1 MKNFVGDF
9 FIGKL
14 YQIVKVWFIMT
25 EKFFVE
31 SREIYLRDKNFYWQL
46 FKSTFI
52 ISMFT
57 VGGGYVI
64 IPLLKAKYVDE
75 FHWINDEETLNMVAI
90 AQSTPGIMAVNTAIM
105 LGYRMA
111 GVLGALVGMLATIL
125 PPLIIITIVA
135 SFYDL
140 IAKNENVQLVLKGMQ
155 CGATALLLNVAIDLL
170 KKQFAKKLLLPIV
183 IIIATFAANIFFDVN
198 IMLLVAI
205 DGIIGFFL
213 MRDKKYE

>member
-1 MKNFVGDF
+1 MD
-9 FIGKL
+9 
-14 YQIVKVWFIMT
+14 
-25 EKFFVE
+25 
-31 SREIYLRDKNFYWQL
+31 RNFYWQL

-75 FHWINDEETLNMVAI
+75 FHWISDEETLNMVAI

-111 GVLGALVGMLATIL
+111 GILGALTGMFATVL

-135 SFYDL
+135 TFYDL
-140 IAKNENVQLVLKGMQ
+140 IAKNEMVQLVLKGMQ

-170 KKQFAKKLLLPIV
+170 VKQCKKKLILPI
-183 IIIATFAANIFFDVN
+183 IIIITTFVANIFFDVN
-198 IMLLVAI
+198 IMLLVAV
-205 DGIIGFFL
+205 DGLIGFFL
-213 MRDKKYE
+213 LRDKKYS

>member
-1 MKNFVGDF
+1 MEPVKEKNFF
-9 FIGKL
+9 WK
-14 YQIVKVWFIMT
+14 
-25 EKFFVE
+25 
-31 SREIYLRDKNFYWQL
+31 L

-52 ISMFT
+52 VSAFT
-57 VGGGYVI
+57 VGGGYII

-75 FHWINDEETLNMVAI
+75 FHWISDEETLNMVAI

-111 GVLGALVGMLATIL
+111 GVRGALTGMFATIL
-125 PPLIIITIVA
+125 PPLIIITAVA

-140 IAKNENVQLVLKGMQ
+140 IATNEKVQLILKGMQ

-170 KKQFAKKLLLPIV
+170 KKQFEKKLILPLLIIV
-183 IIIATFAANIFFDVN
+183 GTFIANVFFNVN

-205 DGIIGFFL
+205 DGVIGFFL
-213 MRDKKYE
+213 LRDKKYN

>member
-1 MKNFVGDF
+1 MFILPSFKIFVYNTAGGF
-9 FIGKL
+9 
-14 YQIVKVWFIMT
+14 MR
-25 EKFFVE
+25 EK
-31 SREIYLRDKNFYWQL
+31 SFYWQL

-75 FHWINDEETLNMVAI
+75 YHWISDEETLNMVAI

-111 GVLGALVGMLATIL
+111 GVAGALTGMFATVL
-125 PPLIIITIVA
+125 PPLIIITLVA
-135 SFYDL
+135 TFYDL
-140 IAKNENVQLVLKGMQ
+140 VASNEYVRLVLKGMQ

-170 KKQFAKKLLLPIV
+170 IKQFSKKLILPIV
-183 IIIATFAANIFFDVN
+183 IILATFVANLFFGVN

-205 DGIIGFFL
+205 DGIVGFFL
-213 MRDKKYE
+213 LRDKKYE

>member
-1 MKNFVGDF
+1 MEPV
-9 FIGKL
+9 
-14 YQIVKVWFIMT
+14 Q
-25 EKFFVE
+25 E
-31 SREIYLRDKNFYWQL
+31 KNFYWKL

-52 ISMFT
+52 VSAFT
-57 VGGGYVI
+57 VGGGYII

-75 FHWINDEETLNMVAI
+75 YHWISDEETLNMVAI

-111 GVLGALVGMLATIL
+111 GVRGALTGMFATIL
-125 PPLIIITIVA
+125 PPLIIITAVA

-140 IAKNENVQLVLKGMQ
+140 IAQNEKVQLILKGMQ

-170 KKQFAKKLLLPIV
+170 LKQFQKKLILPIL
-183 IIIATFAANIFFDVN
+183 IIVGTFIANVFFNVN

-205 DGIIGFFL
+205 DGVIGFFL
-213 MRDKKYE
+213 LRDKKYN

>member
-1 MKNFVGDF
+1 MEPV
-9 FIGKL
+9 
-14 YQIVKVWFIMT
+14 Q
-25 EKFFVE
+25 E
-31 SREIYLRDKNFYWQL
+31 KNFYWKL

-52 ISMFT
+52 VSAFT
-57 VGGGYVI
+57 VGGGYII

-75 FHWINDEETLNMVAI
+75 YHWISDEETLNMVAI

-111 GVLGALVGMLATIL
+111 GVCGALTGMFATIL
-125 PPLIIITIVA
+125 PPLIIITAVA

-140 IAKNENVQLVLKGMQ
+140 IAQNEKVQLVLKGMQ

-170 KKQFAKKLLLPIV
+170 QKQFQKKLILPIL
-183 IIIATFAANIFFDVN
+183 IIVGTFAANVFFDVN

-205 DGIIGFFL
+205 DGVIGFFL
-213 MRDKKYE
+213 LRDKKYN

>member
-1 MKNFVGDF
+1 MVYNIFKS
-9 FIGKL
+9 
-14 YQIVKVWFIMT
+14 
-25 EKFFVE
+25 EVE
-31 SREIYLRDKNFYWQL
+31 NLRDKNFYWQL

-75 FHWINDEETLNMVAI
+75 YHWINDEETLNMVAI

-111 GVLGALVGMLATIL
+111 GILGALVGMFATVL

-135 SFYDL
+135 SFYDMV
-140 IAKNENVQLVLKGMQ
+140 AKNENVQLVLKGMQ

-170 KKQFAKKLLLPIV
+170 IKQCKKKLILPI
-183 IIIATFAANIFFDVN
+183 IIILATFIANLFFDVN

-205 DGIIGFFL
+205 DGIVGFFL
-213 MRDKKYE
+213 LRDKKYS

>member
-1 MKNFVGDF
+1 
-9 FIGKL
+9 
-14 YQIVKVWFIMT
+14 MT
-25 EKFFVE
+25 
-31 SREIYLRDKNFYWQL
+31 RDKDFYWKL

-52 ISMFT
+52 VSMFT

-75 FHWINDEETLNMVAI
+75 YHWITDEETLNMVAI
-90 AQSTPGIMAVNTAIM
+90 AQSTPGVMAVNTAIM

-111 GVLGALVGMLATIL
+111 GVAGALTGMLATVL

-135 SFYDL
+135 TFYDL
-140 IAKNENVQLVLKGMQ
+140 VASNEYVQLILKGMQ

-170 KKQFAKKLLLPIV
+170 KKQFSKKLLLPIV
-183 IIIATFAANIFFDVN
+183 IILATFIANLFFGVN

-205 DGIIGFFL
+205 DGIVGFFL

>member
-1 MKNFVGDF
+1 MEPV
-9 FIGKL
+9 
-14 YQIVKVWFIMT
+14 Q
-25 EKFFVE
+25 E
-31 SREIYLRDKNFYWQL
+31 KNFYWKL

-52 ISMFT
+52 VSAFT
-57 VGGGYVI
+57 VGGGYII

-75 FHWINDEETLNMVAI
+75 YHWISDEETLNMVAI

-111 GVLGALVGMLATIL
+111 GVRGALTGMFATIL
-125 PPLIIITIVA
+125 PPLIIITAVA

-140 IAKNENVQLVLKGMQ
+140 IATNEKVQLILKGMQ

-170 KKQFAKKLLLPIV
+170 KKQFEKKLILPLLIIV
-183 IIIATFAANIFFDVN
+183 GTFIANVFFNVN

-205 DGIIGFFL
+205 DGVIGFFFL
-213 MRDKKYE
+213 RDKQYN

>member
-1 MKNFVGDF
+1 MKTDKDF
-9 FIGKL
+9 FWK
-14 YQIVKVWFIMT
+14 
-25 EKFFVE
+25 
-31 SREIYLRDKNFYWQL
+31 L

-52 ISMFT
+52 VSMFT

-75 FHWINDEETLNMVAI
+75 YRWISDEETLNMVAI
-90 AQSTPGIMAVNTAIM
+90 AQSTPGVMAVNTAIM

-111 GVLGALVGMLATIL
+111 GVTGALTGLFATVL
-125 PPLIIITIVA
+125 PPLIIITVVA
-135 SFYDL
+135 TFYDL
-140 IAKNENVQLVLKGMQ
+140 VASNEYVQLVLKGMQ

-170 KKQFAKKLLLPIV
+170 KKQFSKKLILPIV
-183 IIIATFAANIFFDVN
+183 IILATFIANLFFGVN

-205 DGIIGFFL
+205 DGIVGFFL

>member
-1 MKNFVGDF
+1 MIK
-9 FIGKL
+9 K
-14 YQIVKVWFIMT
+14 
-25 EKFFVE
+25 
-31 SREIYLRDKNFYWQL
+31 DKNFYWLL

-52 ISMFT
+52 VSMFT

-75 FHWINDEETLNMVAI
+75 YHWITDEETLNMVAI
-90 AQSTPGIMAVNTAIM
+90 AQSTPGVMAVNTAIM

-111 GVLGALVGMLATIL
+111 GVAGALTGMFATVL

-135 SFYDL
+135 TFYDL
-140 IAKNENVQLVLKGMQ
+140 VASNEYVQLVLKGMQ

-170 KKQFAKKLLLPIV
+170 KKQFSKKLILPIV
-183 IIIATFAANIFFDVN
+183 IIIGTFIANLFFGVN

-205 DGIIGFFL
+205 DGVIGFFL
-213 MRDKKYE
+213 LRDKKYE

>member
-1 MKNFVGDF
+1 M
-9 FIGKL
+9 
-14 YQIVKVWFIMT
+14 
-25 EKFFVE
+25 
-31 SREIYLRDKNFYWQL
+31 RDKNFYWQL

-75 FHWINDEETLNMVAI
+75 YHWISDEETLNMVAI

-111 GVLGALVGMLATIL
+111 GVLGSLVGMFATIL

-135 SFYDL
+135 TFYDMV
-140 IAKNENVQLVLKGMQ
+140 AKNESVQQ
-155 CGATALLLNVAIDLL
+155 RYA
-170 KKQFAKKLLLPIV
+170 
-183 IIIATFAANIFFDVN
+183 
-198 IMLLVAI
+198 
-205 DGIIGFFL
+205 
-213 MRDKKYE
+213 MRRNGSAFKRCH